1 MTKKLFRGLVLG
13 VIVFSLAVLTGY
25 VSYVITYRYQ
35 NRRLENSMPGT
46 AAVEAADSSNGSD
59 EAVAAAADSEYYM
72 ARLENNNISIY
83 LCRSGKEEFLYAL
96 KINPG
101 DLSEDDIRQLSNG
114 IILENKQRLAVF
126 EEDFTG

>member
-46 AAVEAADSSNGSD
+46 AAAEAADSSNGSD

-72 ARLENNNISIY
+72 AKLENNNISIY